1 MPGGHGVGDGLT
13 LGLGVGVEVGRPRV
27 GDGVNV
33 GVGVGCGMVVAVAVR
48 IEDSVGVG
56 VLLGIALVVG
66 VDVAAMTVG
75 VDVGDVP
82 PGNVGVGDGVMV
94 GAAGALELPPPL
106 PPEERCG
113 VGDDVWLGV
122 GVPLEVGVGTS
133 VEVEVE
139 VALGVDAG
147 EIPTKPVGFGTGVA
161 VGTLVGPSG
170 AAVSAPG
177 RPTSGGASTS
187 AGAGGATT
195 LTGAAGGGTRVG
207 VLGGTAPTGR
217 PTARGTMGA
226 TLIGSAAAP
235 RPVVGSSVGGDA
247 STTWAVGATVAVS
260 VDATSVAGAG
270 VTSGVST
277 SSVGAGCAAT
287 GGSTSTSGV
296 LAGAGCSNGG
306 GTSGSEVATD
316 AAWLSA
322 IATAITMPPMP
333 PPKLNRNAWNAEPL
347 SRRVRTA
354 GHYLATTLA
363 DGDLRNGTLAR
374 GLGRHTRHARPDI
387 GTALA
392 ALHVVVPMP
401 AVIYK
406 DRPVSSSHTASASFR
421 LPRSTYLRTFSAR
434 RIASGVPRMSS
445 TGPTRICSSSD
456 SRRRTWKA

>member
-13 LGLGVGVEVGRPRV
+13 LGLGVGVEVGRLRV

-66 VDVAAMTVG
+66 VDVLTMVVG
-75 VDVGDVP
+75 VDVGNVP
-82 PGNVGVGDGVMV
+82 LGNVGVGDGVMV

-270 VTSGVST
+270 VASGVST

-316 AAWLSA
+316 AAWLSE

-374 GLGRHTRHARPDI
+374 GPGRDARHARPDV

-406 DRPVSSSHTASASFR
+406 DWPVSSSHTASCASPTPSSASNAR
-421 LPRSTYLRTFSAR
+421 SAR
-434 RIASGVPRMSS
+434 ISGPSGFQCSVGAALACQ
-445 TGPTRICSSSD
+445 TGPP
-456 SRRRTWKA
+456 

>member
-1 MPGGHGVGDGLT
+1 M
-13 LGLGVGVEVGRPRV
+13 
-27 GDGVNV
+27 
-33 GVGVGCGMVVAVAVR
+33 
-48 IEDSVGVG
+48 
-56 VLLGIALVVG
+56 VVG
-66 VDVAAMTVG
+66 VDVG
-75 VDVGDVP
+75 NVP
-82 PGNVGVGDGVMV
+82 LGNVGVGDGVMV

-106 PPEERCG
+106 PPEERRG

-133 VEVEVE
+133 VEVEVEVE

-170 AAVSAPG
+170 AAVSATG

-270 VTSGVST
+270 VASGVST

-374 GLGRHTRHARPDI
+374 GFGRHTRHARPDI

-392 ALHVVVPMP
+392 ALHVVVPVP
-401 AVIYK
+401 AVVRK
-406 DRPVSSSHTASASFR
+406 ARCLARGSRCLARLRWCALDAADRPVVRDRHR
-421 LPRSTYLRTFSAR
+421 RS
-434 RIASGVPRMSS
+434 
-445 TGPTRICSSSD
+445 
-456 SRRRTWKA
+456 